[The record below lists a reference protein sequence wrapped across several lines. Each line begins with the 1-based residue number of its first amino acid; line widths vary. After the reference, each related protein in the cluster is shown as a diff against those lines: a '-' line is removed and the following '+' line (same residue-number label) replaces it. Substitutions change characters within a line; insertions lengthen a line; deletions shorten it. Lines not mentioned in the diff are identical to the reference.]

1 MAGLTRQGLAL
12 DWVQS
17 MGQFDAALA
26 RQGYDCLLLGLKPLD
41 VEGFT
46 LLENLRR
53 RGDNTPLIV
62 LSAPSQTAMIVS
74 LLDRGA
80 DDFMLKPCD
89 FQELMARMRALL
101 RRASKA
107 EPKTALLHGP
117 LELHV
122 EGRLAVWHG
131 APVPLT
137 MKEFWL
143 LEVLV
148 RQRSR
153 VLTRSQ
159 IEDSLYGWGDETGS
173 NTVEVY
179 IHRLRKKF
187 SNQLIVTLRG
197 MGYQLG
203 QISAI
208 EA

>member
-1 MAGLTRQGLAL
+1 
-12 DWVQS
+12 V
-17 MGQFDAALA
+17 
-26 RQGYDCLLLGLKPLD
+26 
-41 VEGFT
+41 
-46 LLENLRR
+46 
-53 RGDNTPLIV
+53 
-62 LSAPSQTAMIVS
+62 
-74 LLDRGA
+74 
-80 DDFMLKPCD
+80 
-89 FQELMARMRALL
+89 
-101 RRASKA
+101 
-107 EPKTALLHGP
+107 
-117 LELHV
+117 
-122 EGRLAVWHG
+122 AVWHG

-143 LEVLV
+143 LEALV

-203 QISAI
+203 KISAI